1 MHRSHSTVIVLTIT
15 LALIPSGVT
24 ARSVDPI
31 ATPDFAAARDE
42 VVKILSDFVRI
53 DTSNP
58 PGNETKGAEYLKSI
72 LDREGIA
79 IRTGHHCCQP
89 LMDRLGVTAT
99 ARASLALYNTP
110 EEIDAL
116 ARALGKVHEVFG

>member
-72 LDREGIA
+72 LDREGIPSEIFEMTPGRGNIVA
-79 IRTGHHCCQP
+79 RLKGNGSKKPVLLMGH
-89 LMDRLGVTAT
+89 
-99 ARASLALYNTP
+99 
-110 EEIDAL
+110 ID
-116 ARALGKVHEVFG
+116 VV